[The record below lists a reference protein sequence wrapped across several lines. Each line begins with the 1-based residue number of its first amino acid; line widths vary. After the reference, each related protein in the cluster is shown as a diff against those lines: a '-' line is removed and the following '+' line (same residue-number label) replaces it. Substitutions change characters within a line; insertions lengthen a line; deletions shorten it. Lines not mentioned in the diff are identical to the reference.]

1 MKSVGPTEPFFFFRE
16 NRPPRQLNPT
26 PTPKPQPW
34 HITPVLTQCAGTY
47 DFRVA
52 GPGVVSP
59 TVVPEGAAQED
70 HQEAVGEL
78 VLSPFRRQ
86 AGRRVRPC
94 VRGGLK
100 GRRVDVSYGR

>member
-1 MKSVGPTEPFFFFRE
+1 MVTTVAVST
-16 NRPPRQLNPT
+16 
-26 PTPKPQPW
+26 
-34 HITPVLTQCAGTY
+34 GTY

-52 GPGVVSP
+52 RPGVVAP
-59 TVVPEGAAQED
+59 AVVPQGAAQED
-70 HQEAVGEL
+70 HEETIGEL

-100 GRRVDVSYGR
+100 GRRVDEKLKKNNIKRKG